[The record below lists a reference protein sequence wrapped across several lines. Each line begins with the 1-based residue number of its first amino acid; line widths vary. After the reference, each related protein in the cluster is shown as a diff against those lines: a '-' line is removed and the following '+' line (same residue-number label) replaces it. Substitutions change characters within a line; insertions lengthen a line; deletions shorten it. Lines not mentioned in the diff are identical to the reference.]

1 MLAQPQTFPCPNCKE
16 IINDSMAHCRYCN
29 APVDPQAAA
38 EAASLQ
44 SRVNQACSDASYL
57 KTAALVMWAF
67 LSLSFIP
74 FVPLVSWAFLFTFV
88 AVLVMIIRWQLKFGR
103 IKTDD
108 PDYPRARRSKNLA
121 LLLWLGALFLNFI
134 IRLLLIFLT
143 LSR

>member
-1 MLAQPQTFPCPNCKE
+1 MLAQPQTFPCLECKE
-16 IINDSMAHCRYCN
+16 IINDSMSRCRYCN

-67 LSLSFIP
+67 FGLSFIP
-74 FVPLVSWAFLFTFV
+74 FMPLVSWAFLFTFV

-108 PDYPRARRSKNLA
+108 ADYPRARRSKNLA

-134 IRLLLIFLT
+134 LRLLIFLT
-143 LSR
+143 LPR